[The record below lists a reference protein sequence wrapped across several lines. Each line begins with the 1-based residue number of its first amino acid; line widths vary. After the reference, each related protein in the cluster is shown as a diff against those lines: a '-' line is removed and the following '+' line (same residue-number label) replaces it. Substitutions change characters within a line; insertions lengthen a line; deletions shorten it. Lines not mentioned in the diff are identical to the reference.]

1 LCGSRAARV
10 DEPCTIQYN
19 NFVSFPAPYPWEEIE
34 KPCSSRLYFEV
45 TDTAT
50 GALVRKDLVLDNHSK
65 VMFDESLIPKELIRE

>member
-1 LCGSRAARV
+1 M
-10 DEPCTIQYN
+10 
-19 NFVSFPAPYPWEEIE
+19 FFPPYF
-34 KPCSSRLYFEV
+34 KV